1 MQFTIQIV
9 LKLSLL
15 STTPIILLL
24 FNHFKSLSFP
34 SSMFI
39 RAQILV
45 VFCPIHS
52 RWSPKSQLQIFIQ
65 ILLKYLTLIS
75 QSYGEVSQFKY
86 KNKQNHHLFL
96 QITVNRN
103 TTYLGTQAKHQK
115 VILYSHL
122 FHIQAVTKP
131 LSLKVSSLYL
141 SSFFQFWPLPLPI
154 RINEL

>member
-1 MQFTIQIV
+1 MQVTIPIA

-24 FNHFKSLSFP
+24 FYHLKSLSFP

-45 VFCPIHS
+45 VFCSTHS
-52 RWSPKSQLQIFIQ
+52 GWSPKSQLQIFIQ
-65 ILLKYLTLIS
+65 RLLKYLTLIA
-75 QSYGEVSQFKY
+75 QSYREVNSNTKT
-86 KNKQNHHLFL
+86 NKNHHLFL
-96 QITVNRN
+96 QITLNRN

-115 VILYSHL
+115 VILYSNL

-131 LSLKVSSLYL
+131 WSFQVSSLYL
-141 SSFFQFWPLPLPI
+141 SSCFQFWSSSLPI
-154 RINEL
+154 RINEF